1 MWYRKLKERDWCK
14 RAFMIHGLKSG
25 VTTKTRQRL
34 KRKGLVILT
43 IVSVLFF
50 LCFPKT
56 VGSGAKEGLTLW
68 FYTVLPALLP
78 FMILSGFMRKEKITE
93 PLNRLFGPLL
103 SVFFAIPYR
112 LCYPVVIGFLSGF
125 PIGAK
130 ITGQMYLDGEIS
142 KEEAEYLLSFCNN
155 ASPMFLIGFVGVE
168 CLHLRVPVEIFV
180 FILFS
185 AWLTSLFFRR
195 KYHIVRFRE
204 KNKRGNQA
212 WSTGKEKRQAFSG
225 GKGRVGVVEALD
237 ESIMDSFAT
246 MTRIGGYILLFSILI
261 RAILDFVPVDH
272 SLKYI
277 LIGVLEI
284 TTGGKVFSGIS
295 LVPWLKYS
303 IFVGL
308 CAFGGISS
316 LFQTA
321 SVLRKTG
328 LSLKG
333 YVCAKCLQF
342 FWAFLFSALWF
353 VLK

>member
-1 MWYRKLKERDWCK
+1 M
-14 RAFMIHGLKSG
+14 FMVHDLKSG
-25 VTTKTRQRL
+25 VSFNI
-34 KRKGLVILT
+34 KRKGLVIFTVCL
-43 IVSVLFF
+43 VLFF
-50 LCFPKT
+50 LFFPKT
-56 VGSGAKEGLTLW
+56 AGSGAKEGLVLW

-78 FMILSGFMRKEKITE
+78 FMIISGFMRKERITE

-103 SVFFAIPYR
+103 SVLFAIPNR

-130 ITGQMYLDGEIS
+130 VTGQMYLDREIS

-168 CLHLRVPVEIFV
+168 CLHLRLPVEIFA

-185 AWLTSLFFRR
+185 AWLASLFFRK
-195 KYHIVRFRE
+195 KYHIVRSGEKKGE
-204 KNKRGNQA
+204 KNHA
-212 WSTGKEKRQAFSG
+212 WTVHKENA
-225 GKGRVGVVEALD
+225 RVGVVEALD

-284 TTGGKVFSGIS
+284 TTGGKVFSGVS

-308 CAFGGISS
+308 CAFGGVSS

-342 FWAFLFSALWF
+342 VLAFLFSALYF
-353 VLK
+353 FLK